1 MTFVTK
7 TLEKMRREPANVS
20 FIELAKVCEAYF
32 GQARQNGTSHKIFKT
47 PWMGDPR
54 INIQN
59 EKGKAKAYQV
69 KQVLLAIQKLKD
81 FKNEN

>member
-1 MTFVTK
+1 MTDTTK
-7 TLEKMRREPANVS
+7 TLEKMRGEPANVK
-20 FIELAKVCEAYF
+20 FVELVKVCEAYF

-59 EKGKAKAYQV
+59 EKGKAKVYQV

-81 FKNEN
+81 LKNAN